1 MRVSAA
7 RPFPRIPCSLE
18 SDRRPAIGAGINV
31 KRLLIVDD
39 DDAMRRLLRLNLS
52 DLYEIIDTG
61 DPEQALALTMEHKP
75 DAILLDLRMPK
86 ISGVDLCRTL
96 SSYSKTQPV
105 PVFLVSGEPA
115 ADTQRHCK
123 ELGAA
128 GYFEKPIDFEALRGC
143 LARLQ
148 KQNAIP
154 RTEVRVR
161 LRVHIKIAGVD
172 VHGASFQEKT
182 YTENVS
188 LSGFLCSCVTALRM
202 DSPLEIYLLEPQE
215 QFVGQARA
223 VRSESSAAP
232 STRYGFRFLEKKG
245 PWVLE

>member
-1 MRVSAA
+1 M
-7 RPFPRIPCSLE
+7 
-18 SDRRPAIGAGINV
+18 

-39 DDAMRRLLRLNLS
+39 DNAMRRLVRLNLS
-52 DLYEIIDTG
+52 DSYEIIDTG
-61 DPEQALALTMEHKP
+61 DPEQALALAMEHKP

-86 ISGVDLCRTL
+86 MSGIDLCRTL
-96 SSYSKTQPV
+96 SACSKTQPV

-115 ADTQRHCK
+115 ADTQRYCR

-128 GYFEKPIDFEALRGC
+128 GAFEKPIDFEALRGC

-154 RTEVRVR
+154 RAEVRVR

-172 VHGASFQEKT
+172 SRGKNFEEKT

-188 LSGFLCSCVTALRM
+188 LSGFLCSCIAALQM
-202 DSPLEIYLLEPQE
+202 DSVVKVYLMEPRE
-215 QFVGQARA
+215 QLVGNARA
-223 VRSESSAAP
+223 VRSESAAPP
-232 STRYGFRFLEKKG
+232 STRYGFRFLEKAG
-245 PWVLE
+245 PWVLD

>member
-1 MRVSAA
+1 
-7 RPFPRIPCSLE
+7 
-18 SDRRPAIGAGINV
+18 V

-52 DLYEIIDTG
+52 DSYEIIDTG
-61 DPEQALALTMEHKP
+61 DPEQALALAMEHRP

-86 ISGVDLCRTL
+86 LSGIDLCRTL
-96 SSYSKTQPV
+96 GACSKTQPV

-115 ADTQRHCK
+115 ADTQRYCK

-128 GYFEKPIDFEALRGC
+128 GFFEKPIDFEALRGC

-154 RTEVRVR
+154 RAEVRVR

-172 VHGASFQEKT
+172 AQGKKFEEKA

-188 LSGFLCSCVTALRM
+188 LSGFLCSCVAPLRM
-202 DSPLEIYLLEPQE
+202 DSVVETYLMEPRE
-215 QFVGQARA
+215 QLVGKARA
-223 VRSESSAAP
+223 VRSESSVPP
-232 STRYGFRFLEKKG
+232 STRYGFRFVEKTG
-245 PWVLE
+245 PWVLD

>member
-1 MRVSAA
+1 
-7 RPFPRIPCSLE
+7 L
-18 SDRRPAIGAGINV
+18 

-52 DLYEIIDTG
+52 DLYEIFDTG

-86 ISGVDLCRTL
+86 LSGVDLCRTL
-96 SSYSKTQPV
+96 SSCSKTQPI

-115 ADTQRHCK
+115 MDTQRYSK

-128 GYFEKPIDFEALRGC
+128 GSFEKPIDFDALRGC

-148 KQNAIP
+148 KQNSIP

-161 LRVHIKIAGVD
+161 LRVHIKIKGVD
-172 VHGASFQEKT
+172 AHGADFQEKA

-188 LSGFLCSCVTALRM
+188 LSGFLCSCVTALQM
-202 DSPLEIYLLEPQE
+202 DSPLEIYLMEPRE
-215 QFVGQARA
+215 QYVGKARA
-223 VRSESSAAP
+223 VRSETTVAP
-232 STRYGFRFLEKKG
+232 STPYGFRFIEKKG

>member
-1 MRVSAA
+1 MG
-7 RPFPRIPCSLE
+7 L
-18 SDRRPAIGAGINV
+18 

-39 DDAMRRLLRLNLS
+39 DDAMRRLIRLNLS
-52 DLYEIIDTG
+52 DGYEIIDTG

-86 ISGVDLCRTL
+86 ISGIDLCRTL
-96 SSYSKTQPV
+96 GSCSKTEPI

-115 ADTQRHCK
+115 ADTQRYCK

-128 GYFEKPIDFEALRGC
+128 GSFEKPIDFDALRGC

-148 KQNAIP
+148 KQNAVP
-154 RTEVRVR
+154 RSEVRAR
-161 LRVHIKIAGVD
+161 LRVHVKITGVD
-172 VHGASFQEKT
+172 AHGKNFQEKA

-202 DSPLEIYLLEPQE
+202 DSLMEIYLMEPGE
-215 QFVGQARA
+215 QYVGKARA
-223 VRSESSAAP
+223 VRSESSVTP
-232 STRYGFRFLEKKG
+232 STRYGFRFMEKKG

>member
-1 MRVSAA
+1 M
-7 RPFPRIPCSLE
+7 
-18 SDRRPAIGAGINV
+18 

-39 DDAMRRLLRLNLS
+39 DDAMRRMVRLNLS
-52 DLYEIIDTG
+52 DSYEIIDTG
-61 DPEQALALTMEHKP
+61 DPEQALALAMEHKP

-86 ISGVDLCRTL
+86 MSGIDLCRTL
-96 SSYSKTQPV
+96 GACSKTQPV

-115 ADTQRHCK
+115 ADTQRYCK

-128 GYFEKPIDFEALRGC
+128 GAFEKPIDFDALRGC

-148 KQNAIP
+148 KQNAVP
-154 RTEVRVR
+154 RAEVRVR
-161 LRVHIKIAGVD
+161 LRVCIKISGLDA
-172 VHGASFQEKT
+172 HGKDFEEKA

-202 DSPLEIYLLEPQE
+202 DSVVEVFLMEPRE
-215 QFVGQARA
+215 QHVGQARA
-223 VRSESSAAP
+223 VRSEASSAP
-232 STRYGFRFLEKKG
+232 SMRYGFRFVEKKG

>member
-1 MRVSAA
+1 MG
-7 RPFPRIPCSLE
+7 L
-18 SDRRPAIGAGINV
+18 

-39 DDAMRRLLRLNLS
+39 DDAMRRLIRLNLS
-52 DLYEIIDTG
+52 DGYEIIDTG

-86 ISGVDLCRTL
+86 ISGIDLCRTL
-96 SSYSKTQPV
+96 GSCSKTEPI

-115 ADTQRHCK
+115 ADTQRYCK

-128 GYFEKPIDFEALRGC
+128 GSFEKPIDFEALRGC

-148 KQNAIP
+148 KQNAVP
-154 RTEVRVR
+154 RSEVRVR

-172 VHGASFQEKT
+172 THGTDFQEKA

-202 DSPLEIYLLEPQE
+202 DSLMEIYLMEPGE
-215 QFVGQARA
+215 QYVGKARA
-223 VRSESSAAP
+223 VRSESSVAP
-232 STRYGFRFLEKKG
+232 SMRYGFRFTEKKG
-245 PWVLE
+245 PWVLD